1 MALLPKLRN
10 SASPP
15 EPIRPATLTDGDHFF
30 TDFYIQLLTSSWPA
44 LLLQI
49 VGAFVV
55 INIIFALGY
64 YLDGGIENARPGY
77 FSDYFFFSV
86 ETIATI
92 GYGKMSPTDMFS
104 QILMSIEAFSGLI
117 NFALITGLI
126 FAKFSRPTARVRFSR
141 AAVIS
146 KRDGVPSLMFRMAN
160 VRASNIVE
168 AQIHVVFARDEHTR
182 EGEYVRH
189 FYDLDLARYRNAIF
203 QYSWTAVH
211 PIEPGS
217 PFYGGKAEDLIRD
230 DASITVS
237 LTGIDETFSQTVYS
251 RYSYKAEDI
260 VWGARLADIISESAE
275 RGFRIDYTKFDDIE
289 PTEVPTWTLESA

>member
-1 MALLPKLRN
+1 MALLPKRRT

-15 EPIRPATLTDGDHFF
+15 EPLRSAALDEDDRLF
-30 TDFYIQLLTSSWPA
+30 TDFYLHLLTSSWPA
-44 LLLQI
+44 LILQI

-55 INIIFALGY
+55 INLIFALGY
-64 YLDGGIENARPGY
+64 YLDGGIENARAGY
-77 FSDYFFFSV
+77 FSDCFFFSV

-92 GYGKMSPTDMFS
+92 GYGKMSPADLFS
-104 QILMSIEAFSGLI
+104 QILMSIEAVSGLI

-141 AAVIS
+141 CAVVS
-146 KRDGVPSLMFRMAN
+146 TRDGVPSLMFRMAN

-168 AQIHVVFARDEHTR
+168 AQIHVVFARDEHTQ
-182 EGEYVRH
+182 EGEYVRR
-189 FYDLDLARYRNAIF
+189 FYDLELARFRNAIF

-251 RYSYKAEDI
+251 RYSYHADDI
-260 VWGARLADIISESAE
+260 VWGARLADILSESAE
-275 RGFRIDYTKFDDIE
+275 RGFRIDYTKFDEIE
-289 PTEVPTWTLESA
+289 PTEAPRWTLESA

>member
-1 MALLPKLRN
+1 MALLPKRHT

-15 EPIRPATLTDGDHFF
+15 ESLQSAALVDDRLF
-30 TDFYIQLLTSSWPA
+30 TDFYLNLLTASWPA

-49 VGAFVV
+49 VGAFFV
-55 INIIFALGY
+55 INLIFALGY
-64 YLDGGIENARPGY
+64 YLDGGIENARPDH

-92 GYGKMSPTDMFS
+92 GYGKLAPTDLFS
-104 QILMSIEAFSGLI
+104 HILMSIEAVAGLI

-141 AAVIS
+141 SAVIS

-160 VRASNIVE
+160 VRDSNIVE
-168 AQIHVVFARDEHTR
+168 AHIHVVFARDEHTR
-182 EGEYVRH
+182 EGEYVRR
-189 FYDLDLARYRNAIF
+189 FYDLNLTRYRNAIF

-237 LTGIDETFSQTVYS
+237 LSGVDETFSQTVYS

-260 VWGARLADIISESAE
+260 IWGARLADILSESAE
-275 RGFRIDYTKFDDIE
+275 RGFRIDYSKFDDTE
-289 PTEVPTWTLESA
+289 PTEAPMWTLESA

>member
-1 MALLPKLRN
+1 MALLPQRHT

-15 EPIRPATLTDGDHFF
+15 EPLQSAALDDRLF
-30 TDFYIQLLTSSWPA
+30 TDFYLNLLTASWPA

-64 YLDGGIENARPGY
+64 YLDGGIENARPNH

-92 GYGKMSPTDMFS
+92 GYGKLAPTDLFS
-104 QILMSIEAFSGLI
+104 HILMSIEAVAGLI

-141 AAVIS
+141 SAVIS

-160 VRASNIVE
+160 VRDSNIVE
-168 AQIHVVFARDEHTR
+168 AHIHVVFARDEHTR
-182 EGEYVRH
+182 EGEYVRR
-189 FYDLDLARYRNAIF
+189 FYDLNLTRYRNAIF

-237 LTGIDETFSQTVYS
+237 LSGVDETFSQTVYS
-251 RYSYKAEDI
+251 RYSYNAEDI
-260 VWGARLADIISESAE
+260 IWGARLADILSESAE
-275 RGFRIDYTKFDDIE
+275 RGFRIDYSKFDDTE
-289 PTEVPTWTLESA
+289 PTEAPMWTLESA

>member
-1 MALLPKLRN
+1 MALLPKRHT

-15 EPIRPATLTDGDHFF
+15 EPLQSAALVDDRLF
-30 TDFYIQLLTSSWPA
+30 TDFYLNLLTASWPA

-64 YLDGGIENARPGY
+64 YLDGGIENARPDH

-92 GYGKMSPTDMFS
+92 GYGKLAPTDLFS
-104 QILMSIEAFSGLI
+104 HILMSIEAVTGLI

-126 FAKFSRPTARVRFSR
+126 FAKFSRPTARLRFSR
-141 AAVIS
+141 SAVIS

-160 VRASNIVE
+160 VRDSNIVE
-168 AQIHVVFARDEHTR
+168 AHIHVVFARDEHTR
-182 EGEYVRH
+182 EGEYVRR
-189 FYDLDLARYRNAIF
+189 FYDLNLTRYRNAIF

-237 LTGIDETFSQTVYS
+237 LSGVDETFSQTVYS

-260 VWGARLADIISESAE
+260 IWGARLADILSESAE
-275 RGFRIDYTKFDDIE
+275 RGFRIDYSKFDDTE
-289 PTEVPTWTLESA
+289 PTEAPMWTLESA

>member
-1 MALLPKLRN
+1 MALLPQRHT

-15 EPIRPATLTDGDHFF
+15 EPLQSAALDDRLF
-30 TDFYIQLLTSSWPA
+30 TDFYLNLLTASWPA

-64 YLDGGIENARPGY
+64 YLDGGIENARPNH

-92 GYGKMSPTDMFS
+92 GYGKLAPTDLFAH
-104 QILMSIEAFSGLI
+104 ILMSIEAVAGLI

-141 AAVIS
+141 SAVIS

-160 VRASNIVE
+160 VRDSNIVE
-168 AQIHVVFARDEHTR
+168 AHIHVVFARDEHTR
-182 EGEYVRH
+182 EGEYVRR
-189 FYDLDLARYRNAIF
+189 FYDLNLTRYRNAIF

-237 LTGIDETFSQTVYS
+237 LSGVDETFSQTVYS
-251 RYSYKAEDI
+251 RYSYNAEDI
-260 VWGARLADIISESAE
+260 IWGARLADILSESAE
-275 RGFRIDYTKFDDIE
+275 RGFRIDYSKFDDTE
-289 PTEVPTWTLESA
+289 PTEAPMWTLESA

>member
-1 MALLPKLRN
+1 MALLRKRHT

-15 EPIRPATLTDGDHFF
+15 ESLQSAALVDDRFF
-30 TDFYIQLLTSSWPA
+30 ADFYLNLLTASWPA

-64 YLDGGIENARPGY
+64 YLDGGIENARPDH

-92 GYGKMSPTDMFS
+92 GYGKLAPTDLFS
-104 QILMSIEAFSGLI
+104 HILMSIEAVTGLI

-141 AAVIS
+141 SAVIS

-160 VRASNIVE
+160 VRDSNIVE
-168 AQIHVVFARDEHTR
+168 AHIHVVFARDEHTR
-182 EGEYVRH
+182 EGEYVRR
-189 FYDLDLARYRNAIF
+189 FYDLNLTRYRNAIF

-237 LTGIDETFSQTVYS
+237 LSGVDETFSQTVYS
-251 RYSYKAEDI
+251 RYSYNAEDI
-260 VWGARLADIISESAE
+260 IWGARLADILSESAE
-275 RGFRIDYTKFDDIE
+275 RGFRIDYSKFDDTE
-289 PTEVPTWTLESA
+289 PTEAPMWTLESA

>member
-1 MALLPKLRN
+1 MALLPQRHT

-15 EPIRPATLTDGDHFF
+15 ESLQSAALVDDRLF
-30 TDFYIQLLTSSWPA
+30 TDFYLNLLTASWPA

-55 INIIFALGY
+55 INLIFALGY
-64 YLDGGIENARPGY
+64 YLDGGIENARPDH

-92 GYGKMSPTDMFS
+92 GYGKLAPTDLFS
-104 QILMSIEAFSGLI
+104 HILMSIEAVTGLI

-141 AAVIS
+141 SAVIS

-160 VRASNIVE
+160 VRDSNIVE
-168 AQIHVVFARDEHTR
+168 AHIHVVFARDEQTR
-182 EGEYVRH
+182 EGEYVRR
-189 FYDLDLARYRNAIF
+189 FYDLNLTRYRNAIF

-237 LTGIDETFSQTVYS
+237 LSGVDETFSQTVYS
-251 RYSYKAEDI
+251 RYSYNAEDI
-260 VWGARLADIISESAE
+260 IWGARLADILSESAE
-275 RGFRIDYTKFDDIE
+275 RGFRIDYSKFDDTE
-289 PTEVPTWTLESA
+289 PTEAPMWTLESA